1 MKIVI
6 IGGGS
11 TYTPE
16 LFQELLDSHSQ
27 FPVKELVLFDIDSD
41 RLEKVGRF
49 CRIMLDKHSLNFTL
63 TLSTDIEQALD
74 NADFVIFQLRVGGQ
88 AARHR
93 DIKLGCYLGII
104 GQETTGIGGFA
115 KALRTIPVVLDYC
128 RKIKAHAKP
137 GCKVINFTNP
147 SGIVTQAIR
156 DYTDL
161 TVIGLCNVPI
171 ILQKQ
176 SAELLQAPFSEL
188 YFDYVGLN
196 HLGWLRGVYH
206 RGTNRIDELVE
217 RLADDP
223 ELFRAANHSAID
235 SSLVRSLGMI
245 PSPYLQYF
253 YYTDQMYEK
262 IRSAEQTRAQV
273 VMELDEKILAHFSN
287 DTSGKLPADMQGRG
301 GELYSY
307 AAVQVMS
314 AIHNNVQS
322 VQIVNV
328 RNGSTI
334 PSLAPEDIIEV
345 PAVIHQKG
353 ASPVAIGDVE
363 SSILGLIQTVK
374 AYERLTV
381 KAAVHRQYDDALFAL
396 FNNPLVKDLAH
407 AKLCLDTLIEREHLE
422 LLEGRAYA

>member
-1 MKIVI
+1 MKVVI

-16 LFQELLDSHSQ
+16 LFQGLLDSHAHL
-27 FPVKELVLFDIDSD
+27 PVKEMVLFDIDSD

-49 CRIMLDKHSLNFTL
+49 CRIMLDKNSGKFAL
-63 TLSTDIEQALD
+63 TLSTDIEPALR

-93 DIKLGCYLGII
+93 DIKLGCDLGII

-115 KALRTIPVVLDYC
+115 KAMRTIPVVLDYC
-128 RKIKAHAKP
+128 RKIKAYAKAD
-137 GCKVINFTNP
+137 CKVINFTNP
-147 SGIVTQAIR
+147 SGIVTQAIS
-156 DYTDL
+156 DNTDP
-161 TVIGLCNVPI
+161 TVIGVCNVPI

-176 SAELLQAPFSEL
+176 SSELLQAPSSEL

-206 RGTNRIDELVE
+206 RGANRIDELVDH
-217 RLADDP
+217 LANDP

-235 SSLVRSLGMI
+235 SSLVRSLRMI

-253 YYTDQMYEK
+253 YYTDQMYAK

-273 VMELDEKILAHFSN
+273 VMELDEKILAHFST
-287 DTSGKLPADMQGRG
+287 DTSGTLPADMQGRG

-314 AIHNNVQS
+314 AIHNNSQNL
-322 VQIVNV
+322 QIVNI
-328 RNGSTI
+328 RNGTAI
-334 PSLAPEDIIEV
+334 PTLAPDDIIEV
-345 PAVIHQKG
+345 PAVIHQRG

-363 SSILGLIQTVK
+363 LSILGLIQTVK

-381 KAAVHRQYDDALFAL
+381 KAAIYRQYDDALFAL

-407 AKLCLDTLIEREHLE
+407 SKLCLDTLIEREKVGLIE
-422 LLEGRAYA
+422 ERVYA